1 MRGHRVRLAANGREA
16 LDMTAAGGFDLVLL
30 DIHMPEVDG
39 FQVVRVLRER
49 EQTAGGHLPVIAL
62 TARSREEDRRQ
73 CLDAGM
79 DDYLSKPIRAADLL
93 AAIDRAVFGGGTAST
108 ARPDAGDHASLI
120 DPVVLLAVC
129 GGVAKLLGEMCR
141 NFKSNVPSLLA
152 EVGPTLRDHD
162 APRMHKAAHKLHGT
176 ITAFS
181 SVGGTVA
188 SDLEDLAA
196 RGQLEAARPLVE
208 RLEAMVRELIEEV
221 DGLSIET
228 LRDQVGNAGEP
239 DRTSGP

>member
-1 MRGHRVRLAANGREA
+1 
-16 LDMTAAGGFDLVLL
+16 
-30 DIHMPEVDG
+30 MPEVDG

-93 AAIDRAVFGGGTAST
+93 AAIERAVFGGGGSST

-129 GGVAKLLGEMCR
+129 GGIAKLLGEMCR
-141 NFKSNVPSLLA
+141 DFKSNVPSLWT
-152 EVGPTLRDHD
+152 EVGRALRDHD
-162 APRMHKAAHKLHGT
+162 APRLRKAAHKLHGM

-181 SVGGTVA
+181 TVGGAVA

-196 RGQLEAARPLVE
+196 RGQLEEARPLVE
-208 RLEAMVRELIEEV
+208 RLGAMVRELIEQV

-239 DRTSGP
+239 DRAVGP